1 MHVRTERSQFWY
13 AATLYFT
20 RMDNDLKCYR
30 CGASLAELS
39 LPISRHDECPSC
51 TVYLHVCKM
60 CEFYDSTVPKQCR
73 EDDAEEVIE
82 KEKLNFCEWFKPGDV
97 VFDAA
102 RAKQESEAKD
112 ELGALFGDGEGDK
125 PGQDQRSTEAD
136 KLFK

>member
-1 MHVRTERSQFWY
+1 MHVRTERSQFWD

-20 RMDNDLKCYR
+20 RMADDLKCYR

-60 CEFYDSTVPKQCR
+60 CEFYDPTVPKQCR

-125 PGQDQRSTEAD
+125 RGQDARSSEAD

>member
-1 MHVRTERSQFWY
+1 M
-13 AATLYFT
+13 A
-20 RMDNDLKCYR
+20 DDLKCYR

-60 CEFYDSTVPKQCR
+60 CEFYDPTVPKQCR

-112 ELGALFGDGEGDK
+112 ELGVLFGDGEGDK
-125 PGQDQRSTEAD
+125 PGQDQRSSEAD

>member
-1 MHVRTERSQFWY
+1 MLGRPEGSQNRD

-20 RMDNDLKCYR
+20 RMDNAFKCYR

-82 KEKLNFCEWFKPGDV
+82 KEKLNFCEWFKPGEV

-102 RAKQESEAKD
+102 RSKKEAEAKD
-112 ELGALFGDGEGDK
+112 ALGALFGEGESDQS
-125 PGQDQRSTEAD
+125 GQDEQLNEAD
-136 KLFK
+136 KLFR